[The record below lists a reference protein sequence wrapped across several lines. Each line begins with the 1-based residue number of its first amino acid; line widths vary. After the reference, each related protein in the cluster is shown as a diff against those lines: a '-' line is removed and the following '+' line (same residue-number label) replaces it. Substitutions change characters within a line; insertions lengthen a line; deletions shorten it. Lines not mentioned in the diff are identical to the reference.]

1 MSTGGVTC
9 SPRARAAL
17 ADPPEPTVL
26 AGGGALAAA
35 LSSLDLVH
43 ARHPNDKNKIVIPR
57 ISARRYGTACEFA
70 SRADRELDQ
79 PPQRCALLRGPAEPD
94 LAIRPGRT
102 PRASGC
108 GRRAPPRRRCPRSGC
123 RLSLIH

>member
-94 LAIRPGRT
+94 LAIPLPRPRD
-102 PRASGC
+102 PRWLRNPQDCDCGIRSPAVSGLVT
-108 GRRAPPRRRCPRSGC
+108 S
-123 RLSLIH
+123 